1 MKKWKC
7 GTWVLIV
14 SPPPSLFHLLEAT
27 NTHHHPD
34 KRVKYRNLENGA
46 LGVTARF
53 VKLSRKLSNCMQN
66 LAELCR
72 ILQNL
77 AKPWRTMKNLTELCR
92 KNASCESVID
102 HYEQVPKYYM
112 QTITIAITLQYLPCF
127 QICSFFRTFDLVW
140 KIWMET
146 QHKKKSGQ
154 RLPSFLQEISVY
166 SIKSRKVGHMLKHM
180 VRHKVRKHRH
190 RWVDGESRRSSK
202 IWEFGFQGEKTLH
215 LMASV
220 RRWQKCERPIW
231 KLLNKLMLQLKLL
244 LWYLIGGIFE
254 NVLKICIPNI
264 WNSTISLIW
273 FVEPGN

>member
-7 GTWVLIV
+7 WTWVLIV

-77 AKPWRTMKNLTELCR
+77 AKPWRTLKNHEEPYRTLQKKCFLRVCNRPLWTLELWR
-92 KNASCESVID
+92 NKK
-102 HYEQVPKYYM
+102 VPKYYM

-154 RLPSFLQEISVY
+154 RLPRFLQEISVY
-166 SIKSRKVGHMLKHM
+166 SIKSRKVGHMLRHM
-180 VRHKVRKHRH
+180 LKA
-190 RWVDGESRRSSK
+190 
-202 IWEFGFQGEKTLH
+202 QGG
-215 LMASV
+215 AA
-220 RRWQKCERPIW
+220 QA
-231 KLLNKLMLQLKLL
+231 
-244 LWYLIGGIFE
+244 
-254 NVLKICIPNI
+254 
-264 WNSTISLIW
+264 
-273 FVEPGN
+273 